1 MRRRRG
7 RRRKKRNI
15 GILICLLGIACS
27 LPALTASADPEK
39 EPEETETMSNVRSE
53 GYVQLQQPVWN
64 PLQTKAA
71 DITADA
77 AEAQM
82 AAEMPLETNTS
93 NEDAVL
99 LLTAQNGMWM
109 KLIALFVPPMKPTRE
124 LLFLPCRT
132 AVW

>member
-93 NEDAVL
+93 NEDAGP
-99 LLTAQNGMWM
+99 A
-109 KLIALFVPPMKPTRE
+109 PYPTE
-124 LLFLPCRT
+124 WNVDEAYSSYSYHL
-132 AVW
+132 